1 MHFMNPVPIM
11 KLIEV
16 IRGKET
22 SNEVTSTI
30 MDLSKKLGKIPV
42 EVNDAPGFVKRGVL
56 GSTDTYVQRVYSG
69 YQMSYSTLIFSP
81 ETPFN
86 IKNLIQQ
93 TAKSM
98 VKTVSAANKA
108 REPQVQI
115 LNKALLPKLDGRLAF
130 LSYINYETEGSIN
143 VEASAS
149 IRTETCWSVLR
160 FSALKKQ
167 TKEDALNFFANLIRA
182 TQFIE

>member
-1 MHFMNPVPIM
+1 MSIFRHWPTALLVFYWCLVCPMVFACEAV
-11 KLIEV
+11 L
-16 IRGKET
+16 R
-22 SNEVTSTI
+22 
-30 MDLSKKLGKIPV
+30 L
-42 EVNDAPGFVKRGVL
+42 NDAPGFVKRGVL

-86 IKNLIQQ
+86 TKNLIQQ

-160 FSALKKQ
+160 FSGIKKK
-167 TKEDALNFFANLIRA
+167 TKEEALNHFANLIRA
-182 TQFIE
+182 TALIN